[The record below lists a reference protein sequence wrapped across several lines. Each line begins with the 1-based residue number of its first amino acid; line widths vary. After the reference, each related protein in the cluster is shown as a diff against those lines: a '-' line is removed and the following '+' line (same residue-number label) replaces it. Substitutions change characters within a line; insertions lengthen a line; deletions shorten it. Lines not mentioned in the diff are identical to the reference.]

1 MWNGLIVNLTLWKN
15 DFIFNK
21 KNMAYVVLKEGLIMG
36 KQLTVLVNDSEGI
49 PMQFE
54 SEEAAQKIANL
65 FESNSTTGNKYYVK
79 QIN

>member
-1 MWNGLIVNLTLWKN
+1 
-15 DFIFNK
+15 
-21 KNMAYVVLKEGLIMG
+21 MAYVVLKEGLIMG